1 MTVYKL
7 NRELWVPRPLPDV
20 FEFFSRAD
28 NLQRITPPWMMFR
41 ILTPGPIEMREGA
54 MIAYA
59 LRVRGIPLRW
69 LTQIERWNPPFEFID
84 IQTKGPYKLWR
95 HTHRFS
101 EVEGGT
107 LIVDTVEYALPFGVL
122 GRLAHRIQVAQDLSR
137 IFDYRE
143 QRSSGTVRWPWSGAS
158 DTLTGIGLRY
168 AMTST
173 ATPFTAQ
180 NDRIQGN

>member
-20 FEFFSRAD
+20 FEFFSRAE

-54 MIAYA
+54 TIAYA

-69 LTQIERWNPPFEFID
+69 LTQIERWDPPFEFID

-107 LIVDTVEYALPFGVL
+107 LIVDTVEYALTIRSAGPPDSPDSGGSRPFAHFRLPRAESSGIVRL
-122 GRLAHRIQVAQDLSR
+122 PWTGPVKHNAAAKLLPGSRDRDLRLA
-137 IFDYRE
+137 
-143 QRSSGTVRWPWSGAS
+143 GGP
-158 DTLTGIGLRY
+158 
-168 AMTST
+168 
-173 ATPFTAQ
+173 
-180 NDRIQGN
+180 

>member
-7 NRELWVPRPLPDV
+7 DRELRVSRPLPDV

-28 NLQRITPPWMMFR
+28 NLERITPPWMRFR

-69 LTQIERWNPPFEFID
+69 LTRIELWNPPFEFVD

-101 EVEGGT
+101 KVEGGT
-107 LIVDTVEYALPFGVL
+107 SIADTVEYALPLGVL
-122 GRLAHRIQVAQDLSR
+122 GRLAHRLQVAQDLSR

-143 QRSSGTVRWPWSGAS
+143 QRVRELFA
-158 DTLTGIGLRY
+158 
-168 AMTST
+168 
-173 ATPFTAQ
+173 
-180 NDRIQGN
+180 